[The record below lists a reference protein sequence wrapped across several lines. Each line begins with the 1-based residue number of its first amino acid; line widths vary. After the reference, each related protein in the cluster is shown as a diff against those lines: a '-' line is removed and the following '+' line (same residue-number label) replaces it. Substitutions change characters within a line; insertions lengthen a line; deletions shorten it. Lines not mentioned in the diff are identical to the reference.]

1 MVASLILP
9 CVKFLNFTNLE
20 WAKLLKHQSLVPKGY
35 CATLEYKSPRLGP
48 ENFLLVNGALKLS
61 VALCFP
67 LFVPFDMAK
76 TIRLAA
82 LRLLVT
88 LQIIEFAHVAGATNL
103 QHSFLNAASGGALV
117 RRQVCDSSTCPSGYT
132 CCQAFP
138 DSCCPAGAACSLGSN
153 NGVQCNINCTSAD
166 TACSFGGC
174 CPPGSVCNNLN
185 FNCLPG
191 GNSPSVG
198 SSRSSSTP
206 QDISTAHTNVATLT
220 VAAVTVTVPA
230 VTVTAGG
237 ARATSSPTAGNS
249 SGSSSIPIPLFI
261 LI

>member
-1 MVASLILP
+1 
-9 CVKFLNFTNLE
+9 
-20 WAKLLKHQSLVPKGY
+20 
-35 CATLEYKSPRLGP
+35 
-48 ENFLLVNGALKLS
+48 
-61 VALCFP
+61 
-67 LFVPFDMAK
+67 MAK

-103 QHSFLNAASGGALV
+103 QHSFLNAARGGALV

-138 DSCCPAGAACSLGSN
+138 DSCCPAGAYCSLGSN
-153 NGVQCNINCTSAD
+153 QAVQCNINCTSAD

-185 FNCLPG
+185 FNCVSG
-191 GNSPSVG
+191 GKSQSVG
-198 SSRSSSTP
+198 SSPSSSTP
-206 QDISTAHTNVATLT
+206 IAVPGDISTAHINVATVT
-220 VAAVTVTVPA
+220 VAAVTVTAPA

-237 ARATSSPTAGNS
+237 AKPTSSPTPGHS
-249 SGSSSIPIPLFI
+249 PGSSSIPHPLFI